1 MRIENGKWV
10 TSNDERINH
19 INFDEFKK
27 LKDSLSTITEDITY
41 DKINLM
47 SFILTNKDSATKLS
61 KVINNEEILK
71 RL

>member
-10 TSNDERINH
+10 TSNNERINH
-19 INFDEFKK
+19 INFGEFKK
-27 LKDSLSTITEDITY
+27 LKDSLSTITEDVTY
-41 DKINLM
+41 DKITLM

-61 KVINNEEILK
+61 RVINNEEILN

>member
-19 INFDEFKK
+19 FNFGEFKK
-27 LKDSLSTITEDITY
+27 LKDSLSTMTDDITY
-41 DKINLM
+41 DKITLM